1 MANAF
6 RRLLINVGKAI
17 PFVFALVV
25 SIGYMETLYAVFT
38 SSVLKDGSGDTFYY
52 LPLSDAVA
60 NVVYIDLFDVLLL
73 YILAVALE
81 FCRYN
86 RLCVHY
92 LALNLAVRTA
102 LERIYVDERLIV
114 PICIVMAAFGLYCT
128 FNGLRKI
135 LARKHKIR

>member
-1 MANAF
+1 
-6 RRLLINVGKAI
+6 VG
-17 PFVFALVV
+17 
-25 SIGYMETLYAVFT
+25 
-38 SSVLKDGSGDTFYY
+38 GDTFYY

-81 FCRYN
+81 FCLCN

-102 LERIYVDERLIV
+102 LERIYVDERVIV
-114 PICIVMAAFGLYCT
+114 PICIAMAVAGLYCAS
-128 FNGLRKI
+128 NGIRMI
-135 LARKHKIR
+135 TRKHKII